1 MQTELDA
8 SKTQL
13 TTKIQEN
20 EALFKEKTKLLE
32 EIQDWVN
39 KSNENAQEKAGLK
52 NDMTELQSQLAESMK
67 VSKFNNALLLKFDQF
82 R

>member
-67 VSKFNNALLLKFDQF
+67 VSKFNNVQLLKFDQF

>member
-67 VSKFNNALLLKFDQF
+67 VSKFNNVLLLKFDQF

>member
-8 SKTQL
+8 SKAQL
-13 TTKIQEN
+13 TTKNQEN
-20 EALFKEKTKLLE
+20 EALFKEKTQLLQ

-39 KSNENAQEKAGLK
+39 KSNEDAQEKAGLK

-67 VSKFNNALLLKFDQF
+67 VSKFN
-82 R
+82 

>member
-8 SKTQL
+8 SKAQL
-13 TTKIQEN
+13 TTKNQEN
-20 EALFKEKTKLLE
+20 EALFKEKTQLLQ

-39 KSNENAQEKAGLK
+39 KSNEDAQEKAGLK

-67 VSKFNNALLLKFDQF
+67 VSKFNYVQITSQI
-82 R
+82 